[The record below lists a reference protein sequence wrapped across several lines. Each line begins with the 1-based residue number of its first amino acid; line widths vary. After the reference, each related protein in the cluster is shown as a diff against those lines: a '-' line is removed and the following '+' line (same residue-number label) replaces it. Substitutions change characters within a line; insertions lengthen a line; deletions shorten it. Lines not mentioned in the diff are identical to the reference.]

1 MDRLQK
7 LIKEKLCKKG
17 EAYRKRRMAAG
28 EKSSA
33 YLSGRAVKV
42 CKGQM
47 SGRKKKANEN
57 VAPNHD
63 SKSSPYGSGYKEL
76 DIDKISESLRDWF
89 KKEDWVRINTS
100 GNISGDC
107 GTMKKGKATTR
118 CLPRKKAQSLTKAER
133 KATVAKKVRGD
144 KKGKQFVKNTEKA
157 EYKKK

>member
-1 MDRLQK
+1 MDKIKK
-7 LIKEKLCKKG
+7 LVKEKLCKKG

-47 SGRKKKANEN
+47 SGKKKKTNEQIIQ
-57 VAPNHD
+57 D
-63 SKSSPYGSGYKEL
+63 
-76 DIDKISESLRDWF
+76 SLRDWF

-100 GNISGDC
+100 GNISGKC

-144 KKGKQFVKNTEKA
+144 KKGKQFVKNTKKA
-157 EYKKK
+157 EFKKK